1 LICRVF
7 IVLILLVGIFFSCQY
22 EEEWISD
29 DPGLILQYSTDT
41 LSFDTVFTVSGSIT
55 KRLTVRNPNK
65 NAIRFDRIYLG
76 RGSRSEY
83 SITVA
88 GIQKD
93 QIFDQ
98 VIFGSDSMLVLV
110 KVAIDPNDETLP
122 FIVRDSILFEYNDR
136 LDHVKLRS
144 WGQNA
149 HYLGDLILRQ
159 DQVWDPEIP
168 YLLTGSILVDSLV
181 SLTVRA
187 GTRIYVTPRSTIF
200 IKGSLK
206 AEGKADNRI
215 LFRNER
221 LDEDYKNLP
230 GQWGGL
236 IFLEG
241 SEDNRL
247 EYTDIR
253 NAEYGLRIGTPDP
266 DTIPDVIVK
275 NVRIENTSVGGIL
288 AFTSDLW
295 VENTLVDISAGYV
308 LANLAGGNY
317 HYDHC
322 TFANYSLGLFRLGPS
337 AAFSNNLVLDD
348 NSIIDE
354 PLTVDLQRSII
365 WGDLKEEITIE
376 EGGDSEF
383 TIHTRSSIFKT
394 SLTVFEGNNSYI
406 STDTDFMTFED
417 IENYNYTPDSLSPA
431 VDHAG
436 LSGMEFDLFGQER
449 DSLPDIGAIEFVK

>member
-1 LICRVF
+1 MICRDF
-7 IVLILLVGIFFSCQY
+7 IALILLVSIFSSCQY

-41 LSFDTVFTVSGSIT
+41 LTFDTVFTVSGSIT

-88 GIQKD
+88 GIEQD
-93 QIFDQ
+93 QVFDQ

-122 FIVRDSILFEYNDR
+122 FVVRDSILFEYNDR

-149 HYLGDLILRQ
+149 HYLGDIILGQ

-168 YLLTGSILVDSLV
+168 YLLTGSILIDSLV

-187 GTRIYVTPRSTIF
+187 GTRIYVTPRSSIF

-221 LDEDYKNLP
+221 LDEAYENLP

-241 SEDNRL
+241 SQDNRI

-253 NAEYGLRIGTPDP
+253 NAEYGLRVGTPDP
-266 DTIPDVIVK
+266 DTIPDVVVR
-275 NVRIENTSVGGIL
+275 NTRIENTSVGGIL
-288 AFTSDLW
+288 AYTSDLW

-322 TFANYSLGLFRLGPS
+322 TFTNYALGLFRLGPS
-337 AAFSNNLVLDD
+337 AAFSNNLVLDN

-354 PLTVDLQRSII
+354 PITVDLQHSII
-365 WGDLKEEITIE
+365 WGDLKEEIIIE
-376 EGGDSEF
+376 EGGDSDF
-383 TIHTRSSIFKT
+383 ILLTGNGIFKT
-394 SLTVFEGNNSYI
+394 SLTAFEGNNSYI

-431 VDHAG
+431 VDNARF
-436 LSGMEFDLFGQER
+436 SDMELDLFGQAR